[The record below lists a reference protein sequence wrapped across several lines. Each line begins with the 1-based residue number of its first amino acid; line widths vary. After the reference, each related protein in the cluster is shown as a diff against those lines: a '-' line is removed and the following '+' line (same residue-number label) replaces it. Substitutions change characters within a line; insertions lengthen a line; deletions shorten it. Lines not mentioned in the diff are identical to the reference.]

1 MTRLQTEIAGRR
13 RRTWGGNGDPSN
25 PVLDPNAAVDT
36 YVIELPSY
44 KA

>member
-1 MTRLQTEIAGRR
+1 VSTSGTRILFQSD
-13 RRTWGGNGDPSN
+13 WGNGDPSN